1 MENYEKLIAEI
12 DEIVKRIKGLY
23 DLAYTQYSH
32 AVDEVISGRLT
43 DEKQIEHIL
52 DGIIDFGDDLRF
64 LELSKR
70 LCRHIYYEY
79 PQLVGSFVHMY
90 RACLLYTSSTKPS
103 TSKTPQRS
111 RPRPSSAFR
120 AGSGLS

>member
-1 MENYEKLIAEI
+1 MENYETLIAEI
-12 DEIVKRIKGLY
+12 DEVVKRIKGLY

-64 LELSKR
+64 LELSK
-70 LCRHIYYEY
+70 
-79 PQLVGSFVHMY
+79 
-90 RACLLYTSSTKPS
+90 
-103 TSKTPQRS
+103 
-111 RPRPSSAFR
+111 
-120 AGSGLS
+120 

>member
-12 DEIVKRIKGLY
+12 DEVVKQIKGLY

-64 LELSKR
+64 LELSK
-70 LCRHIYYEY
+70 
-79 PQLVGSFVHMY
+79 S
-90 RACLLYTSSTKPS
+90 CLLYTSPS
-103 TSKTPQRS
+103 PRDQRGS
-111 RPRPSSAFR
+111 RMPSSA
-120 AGSGLS
+120 

>member
-52 DGIIDFGDDLRF
+52 DGIIDYGNYPRF
-64 LELSKR
+64 WVLSKR

-79 PQLVGSFVHMY
+79 PQLVGSFVHM
-90 RACLLYTSSTKPS
+90 
-103 TSKTPQRS
+103 
-111 RPRPSSAFR
+111 FR
-120 AGSGLS
+120 ALFEEKEDEDGIGGD

>member
-12 DEIVKRIKGLY
+12 DEVVKRIKGLY

-32 AVDEVISGRLT
+32 AVYEVISGRLT

-52 DGIIDFGDDLRF
+52 DGIIDFVDDLRF

-79 PQLVGSFVHMY
+79 PQLVGNFVHMY
-90 RACLLYTSSTKPS
+90 RAMFDEKEYDNGTGDS
-103 TSKTPQRS
+103 
-111 RPRPSSAFR
+111 
-120 AGSGLS
+120 

>member
-1 MENYEKLIAEI
+1 MRAGRPAHA
-12 DEIVKRIKGLY
+12 DIVLFLCGGVLRSLTLRLFLLEDAVG

-43 DEKQIEHIL
+43 GEKQIEHIL

-70 LCRHIYYEY
+70 LCR
-79 PQLVGSFVHMY
+79 
-90 RACLLYTSSTKPS
+90 
-103 TSKTPQRS
+103 
-111 RPRPSSAFR
+111 
-120 AGSGLS
+120 

>member
-1 MENYEKLIAEI
+1 MENYEKFIAEI
-12 DEIVKRIKGLY
+12 DEVVKQIKGLY

-70 LCRHIYYEY
+70 LCRHLSSEY
-79 PQLVGSFVHMY
+79 PQLVGRFVHMY
-90 RACLLYTSSTKPS
+90 RALLEEKAPEDRI
-103 TSKTPQRS
+103 PD
-111 RPRPSSAFR
+111 P
-120 AGSGLS
+120 

>member
-12 DEIVKRIKGLY
+12 DEVVKQIKGLY
-23 DLAYTQYSH
+23 DLVYTQYSH
-32 AVDEVISGRLT
+32 AVDEVISGCLT

-70 LCRHIYYEY
+70 LCR
-79 PQLVGSFVHMY
+79 
-90 RACLLYTSSTKPS
+90 
-103 TSKTPQRS
+103 
-111 RPRPSSAFR
+111 
-120 AGSGLS
+120 

>member
-1 MENYEKLIAEI
+1 MENYEKFIAEI
-12 DEIVKRIKGLY
+12 DEVVKQIKGLY

-90 RACLLYTSSTKPS
+90 RALFEE
-103 TSKTPQRS
+103 REDED
-111 RPRPSSAFR
+111 
-120 AGSGLS
+120 GIGDD